1 MKSFLWFASVVLVL
15 AAMTG
20 FVFLTD
26 ADLLD
31 LFNGSSYHQRS
42 RWKRSRLYPQYVL
55 PPDQDRQRFYQEEED
70 RRNQGTTE
78 QQQRPKISDD
88 GNSLKSRVPSAGK
101 SFFSIVSDLS
111 NVFAITSL

>member
-26 ADLLD
+26 ADLFD
-31 LFNGSSYHQRS
+31 LFNGSSHHQRS

-55 PPDQDRQRFYQEEED
+55 PPDQDRQRFYQEEEED
-70 RRNQGTTE
+70 RHNQGTND
-78 QQQRPKISDD
+78 QHHHPQISDD
-88 GNSLKSRVPSAGK
+88 DNSLQSRIPTTGKK
-101 SFFSIVSDLS
+101 SFFLLLQD
-111 NVFAITSL
+111 F